1 MKAIT
6 LYDVA
11 RVAGVSY
18 QTVSRV
24 INDAEHVSART
35 REKVRQAMAALHYVP
50 NRGAQ
55 QLAGKRTRTLGL
67 MTSDLALHA
76 PSQIASAVKSRAVE
90 QGAGVLISMVEQPA
104 QCQAALQELLAQRVE
119 ALLVNV
125 PLEDAQAEML
135 QEMASP
141 TPVLFLDVSP
151 QLGLTASFSM
161 LNRALARG
169 GASAFAG
176 APANCAAR
184 RAGKFCLCPGS
195 PGGMEN
201 YAGSGWR
208 GGVCGGAG
216 RLERGFRLR
225 ERSSALGGRT
235 AAGGDP
241 CGERSDGAWRFTR
254 LCGKRRCGTGA
265 DLGCRV

>member
-1 MKAIT
+1 M
-6 LYDVA
+6 
-11 RVAGVSY
+11 
-18 QTVSRV
+18 
-24 INDAEHVSART
+24 
-35 REKVRQAMAALHYVP
+35 
-50 NRGAQ
+50 
-55 QLAGKRTRTLGL
+55 
-67 MTSDLALHA
+67 
-76 PSQIASAVKSRAVE
+76 
-90 QGAGVLISMVEQPA
+90 
-104 QCQAALQELLAQRVE
+104 
-119 ALLVNV
+119 NV

-254 LCGKRRCGTGA
+254 LCGKKALRYRGRSRLSGLMIRLTARGFPSA
-265 DLGCRV
+265 DHRSAGVPRGR

>member
-151 QLGLTASFSM
+151 TARVNSLVFNAEQGAGLGAE
-161 LNRALARG
+161 
-169 GASAFAG
+169 
-176 APANCAAR
+176 PANCAAR

-225 ERSSALGGRT
+225 ERASAPGGRT

-241 CGERSDGAWRFTR
+241 CGE
-254 LCGKRRCGTGA
+254 
-265 DLGCRV
+265 